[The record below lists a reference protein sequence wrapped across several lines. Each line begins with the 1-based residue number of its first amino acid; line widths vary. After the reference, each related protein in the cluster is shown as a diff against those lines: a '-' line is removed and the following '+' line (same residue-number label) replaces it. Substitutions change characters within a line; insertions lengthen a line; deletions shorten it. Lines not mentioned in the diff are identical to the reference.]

1 MKVKLKDVCTFF
13 SGTGFPTQY
22 QGKEDGQYPFYKVS
36 DIANNATSGK
46 IYLESCNNYINDDV
60 LGKIKGCVVPR
71 NTVVFAKI
79 GEALKLNRRAIT
91 SCDCLIDNNAMGI
104 APQADF
110 LRIQYFYLF
119 MKNLKM
125 QLLAESTTV
134 PSVRKTKLEN
144 YEIIVPSL
152 INQEEIENKIF
163 SVLNIIEKRKQQL
176 KLLDNLIKARFV
188 EMFGDENNPK
198 NWNII
203 NVEDVADVQVGVVIK
218 PSQYYTDKG
227 NGVKAFRSLNIGEGF
242 IKDNEWVYFTEEGH
256 KKNSKSIVKENDL
269 LIVRSGAPGTA
280 CVVTQKYI
288 GYNAIDIIIVHP
300 DCKKV
305 NPYYLCCYT
314 NMPHGK
320 KQINEGIGGAAQQH
334 FNVGKYNKL
343 RLMLPPKELQDE
355 FAAFVHQVDKSKLL
369 SLIKLLE
376 QLITYLYNVFII
388 YRQDKGDEVEDHE

>member
-1 MKVKLKDVCTFF
+1 MKAFGELFIDETKKGIKLQTMEYKKQGSHIIVD
-13 SGTGFPTQY
+13 
-22 QGKEDGQYPFYKVS
+22 QGKNQIAGYTDIKKGLFEDVPVIIFGDHTRVIKYVDQPFFLGADGVKILRSKDKNANYKYLYYALRNANIPDTGYNRHFKWLKETKINYPSVARQDEIVRILDKLS
-36 DIANNATSGK
+36 DI
-46 IYLESCNNYINDDV
+46 
-60 LGKIKGCVVPR
+60 
-71 NTVVFAKI
+71 
-79 GEALKLNRRAIT
+79 
-91 SCDCLIDNNAMGI
+91 ID
-104 APQADF
+104 
-110 LRIQYFYLF
+110 R
-119 MKNLKM
+119 
-125 QLLAESTTV
+125 
-134 PSVRKTKLEN
+134 RKT
-144 YEIIVPSL
+144 
-152 INQEEIENKIF
+152 
-163 SVLNIIEKRKQQL
+163 QL
-176 KLLDNLIKARFV
+176 QGLDSLIKARFV

-242 IKDNEWVYFTEEGH
+242 IKDNDWVYFTEEGH

-269 LIVRSGAPGTA
+269 LIVRSGVPGTA

-388 YRQDKGDEVEDHE
+388 YRQDKGEEVERYE